1 MKVTIDASV
10 LVGLINPRDLWRSQ
24 ALDIHRTLLDAR
36 ADLTRCP
43 G

>member
-1 MKVTIDASV
+1 MSPVTLHADEM
-10 LVGLINPRDLWRSQ
+10 INPRDLWRSQ

-36 ADLTRCP
+36 ADLTRCH